1 MNLEKNGESGLKTVR
16 SFLGKMGT
24 RQWVILLLL
33 GLLLTVIALP
43 VSDKKGEKSS
53 GKGQSTGIFTDT
65 ASDDAEVQRTALEE
79 KLRRRDLHPLFITGH
94 TGWTDN
100 MDFAFAH
107 KNELCSPFRKK
118 AHDPNAPYDAYDE
131 SDDTEE
137 RANSRYLAGVGR

>member
-79 KLRRRDLHPLFITGH
+79 KLRGRDLQPLFITGH

-100 MDFAFAH
+100 MDFAFAQR
-107 KNELCSPFRKK
+107 NELCSPFRKK